1 MTERL
6 RSSSSEADY
15 LFIYSA
21 AVKMLFFSSKDK
33 VLLSFAHFFLLGSL
47 LLSHRLVAVLM
58 SSLYQSFGASLVAQ
72 TVKNLPAVQ
81 ETWVRSLD
89 WEDPLEKGMAPHSC
103 ILAWKI
109 PLTEELGGI
118 QSMGHKKLDATESLT
133 LLLIMHVTI
142 VFFHFFAHF
151 LLFLWCLLMSF

>member
-1 MTERL
+1 MR
-6 RSSSSEADY
+6 
-15 LFIYSA
+15 
-21 AVKMLFFSSKDK
+21 
-33 VLLSFAHFFLLGSL
+33 
-47 LLSHRLVAVLM
+47 
-58 SSLYQSFGASLVAQ
+58 
-72 TVKNLPAVQ
+72 

-118 QSMGHKKLDATESLT
+118 QSMGHNKLDATESLT

-142 VFFHFFAHF
+142 VFFHFFARF

>member
-89 WEDPLEKGMAPHSC
+89 WEDPLEKGTLKHP
-103 ILAWKI
+103 K
-109 PLTEELGGI
+109 ELLSYQG
-118 QSMGHKKLDATESLT
+118 SLDMLNYMRSTVEGVINLFR
-133 LLLIMHVTI
+133 LYCMVDVTI
-142 VFFHFFAHF
+142 
-151 LLFLWCLLMSF
+151 

>member
-1 MTERL
+1 MTGRL

-15 LFIYSA
+15 LFIYSV

-72 TVKNLPAVQ
+72 TVKYLPAVQ
-81 ETWVRSLD
+81 ETWVLSLD

-103 ILAWKI
+103 FLAWKI
-109 PLTEELGGI
+109 PCTEELGGI
-118 QSMGHKKLDATESLT
+118 QSMGHKKLDATE
-133 LLLIMHVTI
+133 
-142 VFFHFFAHF
+142 
-151 LLFLWCLLMSF
+151 